1 MLLPQYKE
9 HFDKLIA
16 AFTRMLSEAKA
27 TRFISQNA
35 KVQTCASSCLVLT
48 ACQKEIADVFNR
60 FVNFNSKVLSYQQL
74 RYVVSRTR
82 PLVLLLCPL
91 ASLRSVTTIASLR
104 A

>member
-35 KVQTCASSCLVLT
+35 KVRTCGSSRSVLKPP
-48 ACQKEIADVFNR
+48 QKEIADVFNR

-74 RYVVSRTR
+74 RYVLFQARLMSRY
-82 PLVLLLCPL
+82 
-91 ASLRSVTTIASLR
+91 SLFL
-104 A
+104 